1 MTNISALG
9 GLVKRIGNYDRMET
23 FSGRLKLQKTIYLM
37 EHAFDL
43 NIGYN
48 FSWYVR
54 GPYSPQLAE
63 DGFGLKEVYDTIPVA
78 RFKENDAEIRFREF
92 LSFLGGKK
100 DDADWL
106 EIVASIHFLKTVY
119 PNASKEWI
127 LQKVKDKQHYFTLDQ
142 CATAWDYLEKCH
154 KM

>member
-1 MTNISALG
+1 MTGLNALG
-9 GLVKRIGNYDRMET
+9 GLLKRIGNYDRMET

-37 EHAFDL
+37 ERAFDL

-48 FSWYVR
+48 ISWYVR

-63 DGFGLKEVYDTIPVA
+63 DGFGLKGIYGVVLTA
-78 RFKENDAEIRFREF
+78 RFKEEDAEARFRDF
-92 LSFLGGKK
+92 LRFLGDKK

-119 PNASKEWI
+119 PSASKAWI
-127 LQKVKDKQHYFTLDQ
+127 LQKVKNKQHYFTLEQ
-142 CATAWDYLEKCH
+142 CVAAWNYLESWH
-154 KM
+154 KI